1 MGKRR
6 ITINRMP
13 AITWHHLKINDRI
26 VDFATEG
33 ALVAPEVHCPDAYD
47 IDTDYSDFKNIK
59 GGAGIQFAELMEGYD
74 TVTYHVP
81 EGTDEKE
88 PIRIKYNLEDGEN
101 TFNRLGMELGKNS
114 KATLIIDCLS
124 DRNANGYAA
133 FQCKGH
139 LKENSNL
146 TLVQV
151 CRLGDGYHCIHDL
164 GLYLEENAHVNI
176 IQVVFSGNENDIG
189 CNAVLHGDKSSLESQ
204 IAYVAK
210 EDHVVDLTYNVIQ
223 EGKQTDSKI
232 TASGVL
238 RDESEKTFRGTID
251 FKPGCSGSKGAEQE
265 NVLLMDDGVGN
276 KTVPVILCAEDD
288 VEGEHGATIGKLDD
302 DLIYYLE
309 TRGIPY
315 ENIYEMMAKSR
326 LETVYRRIPC
336 KETVEELSE
345 FTASESWN
353 N

>member
-1 MGKRR
+1 MKKT

-13 AITWHHLKINDRI
+13 AITWHHLRINDRT
-26 VDFATEG
+26 VDFPTGGKMAN
-33 ALVAPEVHCPDAYD
+33 PEIFCPETYLTDN
-47 IDTDYSDFKNIK
+47 DYSNLESIT
-59 GGAGIQFAELMEGYD
+59 GGAGCQFAELMDGYNAI
-74 TVTYHVP
+74 TWCLP
-81 EGTDEKE
+81 EGVKE
-88 PIRIKYNLEDGEN
+88 TVPVRIKYNLENGEN
-101 TFNRLGMELGKNS
+101 TFGRLGIELKKDSEGI
-114 KATLIIDCLS
+114 LIVDCLS
-124 DRNANGYAA
+124 ERNAEGYAA
-133 FQCKGH
+133 LQSKAV
-139 LKENSNL
+139 LRENATL

-164 GLYLEENAHVNI
+164 GIYCEENAHVNI
-176 IQVVFSGNENDIG
+176 IQVIFSGKENDIG
-189 CNAVLHGDKSSLESQ
+189 CNAVLNGNKSSLDSQ

-210 EDHVVDLTYNVIQ
+210 QDHVVDLTYNVIQ
-223 EGKQTDSKI
+223 EGKQTDSRI

-238 RDESEKTFRGTID
+238 RDESKKTFRGTID

-276 KTVPVILCAEDD
+276 KTVPVILCAEED

-302 DLIYYLE
+302 ELIYYLE

-326 LETVYRRIPC
+326 LETVYRRIPSE
-336 KETVEELSE
+336 ETVNELSE

-353 N
+353 D